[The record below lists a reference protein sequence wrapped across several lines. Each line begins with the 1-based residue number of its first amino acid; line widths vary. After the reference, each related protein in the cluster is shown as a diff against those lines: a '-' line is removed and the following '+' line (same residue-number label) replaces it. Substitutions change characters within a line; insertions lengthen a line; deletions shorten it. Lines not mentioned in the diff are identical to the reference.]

1 MTIIHNAQTPPAR
14 TLRRL
19 KPFLAAAS
27 ALLLLGCVVSANL
40 GGCAAVS
47 RDLGVTAGG
56 QQDVAAFRRAV
67 ELGDIPNP
75 VAMTVE
81 GMLSEHS
88 IEVSVPENPGLLY
101 ATASAAW
108 NQDYDEFTPLAT
120 VAIGFGTTID
130 AATFRRRPLNLC
142 LVIDRSGSMRDAI
155 DSRTRVSKLTAVKI
169 AVDRLLARLTAD
181 DLVSIVVFN
190 DTAQTRARALPGND
204 AAAIKLALDD
214 IEAAGA
220 TDIAEGMTRGY
231 GLLQTYSDPSR
242 SDRLFLFTDA
252 LPNEGATT
260 SEGLVSVMLR
270 HANRGAGA
278 SVFSLGLDFGAELAH
293 DISQVR
299 GGNYFFLGDYER
311 IIGVFDELD
320 YLVTPVAY
328 DVQLRA
334 SIPFALDVHDVH
346 GLPGVDTNT
355 HVLALSL
362 PSLFLSSRQG
372 GGVIL
377 IRLRAGALVDF
388 AGPVELASIRLS
400 YRTPEGMDVSSDLR
414 AELPAGLDPRA
425 TTSYFE
431 TDGAKRAVLLANT
444 ALVLRRSAED
454 MYFYFDGYY
463 YYDYY
468 GTDSTRRQ
476 RAIARLSGFLPY
488 FDTLAEGLADQPDPD
503 SRTLSSERALVQRLL
518 INLTGS

>member
-1 MTIIHNAQTPPAR
+1 MWQAR
-14 TLRRL
+14 SLFEFRCRNPHSTVRASKYGVLVGLACIALTLWV
-19 KPFLAAAS
+19 
-27 ALLLLGCVVSANL
+27 GCP
-40 GGCAAVS
+40 AVS
-47 RDLGVTAGG
+47 GPLGVTAGG
-56 QQDVAAFRRAV
+56 QQDIAAFRRAV
-67 ELGDIPNP
+67 DLGDIPNP
-75 VAMTVE
+75 MAMSVE

-88 IEVSVPENPGLLY
+88 IETTVPDNPGILY
-101 ATASAAW
+101 ATAAAAW
-108 NQDYDEFTPLAT
+108 NQDFDEFTPLST

-142 LVIDRSGSMRDAI
+142 LVIDRSGSMSDDI

-169 AVDRLLARLTAD
+169 AIDRLLAKLTPD
-181 DLVSIVVFN
+181 DLVSIVTFN
-190 DTAQTRARALPGND
+190 DTAQTRARALLGND

-231 GLLQTYSDPSR
+231 GLLQTYTDPSR
-242 SDRLFLFTDA
+242 SDRLFVFTDA

-260 SEGLVSVMLR
+260 SEGLTNVMLR

-278 SVFSLGLDFGAELAH
+278 SIFSLGLDFGAELAY

-320 YLVTPVAY
+320 YLVTPIAH

-334 SIPFALDVHDVH
+334 TIPFALDVHDVY
-346 GLPGVDTNT
+346 GLPGVETDT
-355 HVLALSL
+355 HVLTLSL

-388 AGPVELASIRLS
+388 AGPVELAAIRLS
-400 YRTPEGMDVSSDLR
+400 YQTPEGMVVSSELH
-414 AELPAGLDPRA
+414 AELPAGLDPSA
-425 TTSYFE
+425 ATSYFE
-431 TDGAKRAVLLANT
+431 TDGIKRAVLLANT
-444 ALVLRRSAED
+444 ALALRRSAED
-454 MYFYFDGYY
+454 LHYFFDGFY

-468 GTDSTRRQ
+468 GPDNPRRQ
-476 RAIARLSGFLPY
+476 RAVSRLSGFLPY
-488 FDTLAEGLADQPDPD
+488 FDLMAEGLVDQSDPD

-518 INLTGS
+518 INVTGS